1 MRNYFKYKIKIIELI
16 KKILMID
23 MRAQKYIVCAFD
35 LEQYL
40 CKKNVC

>member
-16 KKILMID
+16 KKILM